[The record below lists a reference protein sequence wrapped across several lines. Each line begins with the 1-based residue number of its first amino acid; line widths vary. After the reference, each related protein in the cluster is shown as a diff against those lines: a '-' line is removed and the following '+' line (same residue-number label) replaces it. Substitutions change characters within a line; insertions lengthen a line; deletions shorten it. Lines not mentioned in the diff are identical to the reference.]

1 MALVRRLSLAGT
13 FFLLLSSVVAAP
25 GAYASDPSSGR
36 RDEAYRSL
44 LMLTRAM
51 EIVRRS
57 YVDEEKTAYTNL
69 VHGALRG
76 MLSSLDE
83 HSSFLDQRSFAVVQ
97 DETVGQFGGVGIV
110 IGLRDGA
117 LTVIAPIEDTPAFR
131 AGILAGDRIVE
142 IDGAPT
148 EGLDVESASRQLRGE
163 PGTKVTIR
171 VVRGRTR
178 EIKVF
183 EIVRAVIDVATVKDA
198 RILEDGIA
206 YLRITQFNDRT
217 ASALEAQLKA
227 WTTSPQPPRALILDL
242 RNNPGGLLRSAIDVA
257 QLFLRSGQIVVHTQ
271 GREASTRQV
280 FVARNPSPPV
290 TWPMA
295 VLVNSGSASASEV
308 LAGALKDH
316 RRAVLIGEKTFGKGS
331 VQTILPLEEGT
342 ALRLTTA
349 RYQTP
354 NRITIHGYGIEP
366 DIVVP
371 MPAEMWQAILRR
383 RNEPPEAPESGAPAE
398 ASDATP
404 PADLQLER
412 AVGVLKGIL
421 LYRAAQEERAAR
433 RVAPPG
439 SPAGGS

>member
-1 MALVRRLSLAGT
+1 MTPLRIISVALAVALLASAH
-13 FFLLLSSVVAAP
+13 FAP
-25 GAYASDPSSGR
+25 RAFASDPSSGP

-83 HSSFLDQRSFAVVQ
+83 HSSFLDQRGFAAVQ
-97 DETVGQFGGVGIV
+97 DDTVGRFGGVGIV
-110 IGLRDGA
+110 IGQRDGA

-142 IDGAPT
+142 IDGSPT
-148 EGLDVESASRQLRGE
+148 EGMDVETASRRLRGE

-171 VVRGRTR
+171 IVRGRTR
-178 EIKVF
+178 EVKVF
-183 EIVRAVIDVATVKDA
+183 EIVRAIIDVATVKDA

-206 YLRITQFNDRT
+206 YVRITQFNERT
-217 ASALEAQLKA
+217 ASALDNQLKTWA
-227 WTTSPQPPRALILDL
+227 ASPRPPRALILDL

-271 GREASTRQV
+271 GREASARQV

-383 RNEPPEAPESGAPAE
+383 RNEPSEPPESGAPAD
-398 ASDATP
+398 ASEATP

-421 LYRAAQEERAAR
+421 LYRSAQEERGSR
-433 RVAPPG
+433 RANPPTP
-439 SPAGGS
+439 PAGGS